1 MSPNPPHHIA
11 RVRWFIVR
19 SHFRPRPGGPSGEW
33 ARRTPKRALGEACF
47 VTPRDGRRQPRNATR
62 DGGGYRDWEGRYR
75 TGGTSIVVPRHAGYA
90 GGPPKA
96 DRGGKAGPRWR
107 PQRRALGGFEAGA
120 QAAVPAFERGLE
132 TTPAWRLF
140 RGLVDTLKQ
149 WASDRGADRIVW
161 ETRRGRPRAWARI
174 GGTPISTVYELLPR
188 DGRND
193 QSVDS
198 TALTTE

>member
-1 MSPNPPHHIA
+1 MGKAYTKARFGRSVLCNPA
-11 RVRWFIVR
+11 RWQASAEKRDAGWEGVTETGKAATERAAPASSCR
-19 SHFRPRPGGPSGEW
+19 DTPGMRAGRPR
-33 ARRTPKRALGEACF
+33 L
-47 VTPRDGRRQPRNATR
+47 
-62 DGGGYRDWEGRYR
+62 
-75 TGGTSIVVPRHAGYA
+75 IV
-90 GGPPKA
+90 
-96 DRGGKAGPRWR
+96 GGKAGPRWR